1 MSWAKQLQMS
11 SFFPLLLYSQH
22 LELKCN
28 ANSNFLC
35 MELLCTSNFFHEISI
50 LKDSPVD
57 NNKETVANR
66 NELLG
71 LYDMFSYGTVLVQ

>member
-1 MSWAKQLQMS
+1 
-11 SFFPLLLYSQH
+11 
-22 LELKCN
+22 
-28 ANSNFLC
+28 